1 MFEDSLKK
9 ALSGFGMDAVIQSR
23 YLERYAHC
31 PAYTNTDTRYF
42 PLGDDAFPVMRLRQR
57 KCAFFMISS

>member
-1 MFEDSLKK
+1 MQGMDRKMIEVLEQDCK
-9 ALSGFGMDAVIQSR
+9 AESLSGFGMDAVIQSR

-42 PLGDDAFPVMRLRQR
+42 PLGTTRFR
-57 KCAFFMISS
+57 